1 VRRVMVILAAG
12 VILSACSS
20 GREGGV
26 LNNVMTDFGLKA
38 KPEGYESESDK
49 VMQRL
54 NNVGPAELKRLNMA
68 EQKGQ
73 VKFQKIGELKGKY
86 YKEVKVYESFFP
98 TDAQT
103 VTRAGAPDSDR
114 GFNGYI
120 AYSYRLYQSMR
131 KDSSS
136 EAEGETASIATDIT
150 GRETYRYGFGPS
162 GEWTGGKGEKVK

>member
-1 VRRVMVILAAG
+1 MRRVMVILAAG
-12 VILSACSS
+12 IVLSACSS

-26 LNNVMTDFGLKA
+26 INNVMTDFGLKA

-86 YKEVKVYESFFP
+86 YKEVKVFESFYP

-103 VTRAGAPDSDR
+103 VTRAGSPESDR
-114 GFNGYI
+114 GFTGYI
-120 AYSYRLYQSMR
+120 VYSYRIYQSMR
-131 KDSSS
+131 
-136 EAEGETASIATDIT
+136 
-150 GRETYRYGFGPS
+150 
-162 GEWTGGKGEKVK
+162 